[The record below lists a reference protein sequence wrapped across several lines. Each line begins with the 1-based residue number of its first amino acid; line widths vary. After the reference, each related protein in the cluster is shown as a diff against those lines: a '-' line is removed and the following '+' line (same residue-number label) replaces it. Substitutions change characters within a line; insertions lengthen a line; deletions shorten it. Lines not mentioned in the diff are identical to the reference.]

1 MVLQKLMTLEFFHED
16 TGIAINNN
24 NMAYNK
30 TQERTDMS
38 KQLKNRSF
46 HPPQDHSD
54 KLKQYISSAKTEL
67 STYATKSIS
76 FINKTSQLMK
86 NQPSKIYKLI
96 KILLS
101 TALIK
106 EGK

>member
-1 MVLQKLMTLEFFHED
+1 MTLEFFHED
-16 TGIAINNN
+16 TRTTINNN
-24 NMAYNK
+24 NTVYNK

-54 KLKQYISSAKTEL
+54 KLNQYISSEKTEL

-76 FINKTSQLMK
+76 IINKTSQLMK
-86 NQPSKIYKLI
+86 N
-96 KILLS
+96 
-101 TALIK
+101 
-106 EGK
+106 